1 MAEKFTTFRE
11 FYPYYLSQHTHPV
24 CRTLHFIGSIVALT
38 MLAIALATG
47 NPWWLVAVPLC
58 GYAFAWVGH
67 FFFEHNR
74 PATFTYPG
82 FSLMGDWVMFWQLL
96 TGKIPFH
103 GPAR

>member
-11 FYPYYLSQHTHPV
+11 FYPYYLSEHKHPV
-24 CRTLHFIGSIVALT
+24 CRALHFVGSIVALT
-38 MLAIALATG
+38 MLGIALATG
-47 NPWWLVAVPLC
+47 NPWWFAGVPLS

-96 TGKIPFH
+96 TGKIPFS